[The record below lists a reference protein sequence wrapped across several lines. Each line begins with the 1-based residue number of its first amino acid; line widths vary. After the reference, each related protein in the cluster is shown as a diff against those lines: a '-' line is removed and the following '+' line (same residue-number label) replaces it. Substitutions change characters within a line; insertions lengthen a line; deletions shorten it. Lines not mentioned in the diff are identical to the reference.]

1 MTPPGKQVQTI
12 NAPGSEVGLGTTAT
26 RGKAVTDE
34 VNAMRFKSEWNSR
47 SSKYIPF
54 DWKG

>member
-26 RGKAVTDE
+26 WGKAVTDE